1 MWSDG
6 LPQLEA
12 LPADVIGPM
21 VDLRRVEEEQRY
33 LMWTQAA
40 RKSFPGLTVRFEGDT
55 PASGMI
61 RRIPISSGDLFEIES
76 APAEVNFRPSPS
88 ADGAFI
94 SIMVQAE
101 GSTMVQQGQHR
112 SGLAKGDMCLL
123 DEACSFKII
132 GEDWSRICFLR
143 LPRLQVL
150 ARHPQLERYFASA
163 MPSSDA
169 GTRLLADLLLRLF
182 WDAPLLSDA
191 QHRAMLG
198 GLIHMLGV
206 ASPRPLDTAEH
217 DWRIRR
223 AVDFIEQNLA
233 LPGLSAEDVARDQR
247 ISRRRLDQ
255 IMQEKLGRSI
265 SACLWTR
272 RLAQAAQD
280 LREPMRA
287 NESIAQI
294 AFANGFGDAAHFTRA
309 FKRRYGITPGQWRV
323 I

>member
-12 LPADVIGPM
+12 LPADAISPD

-76 APAEVNFRPSPS
+76 APVEVNFRPTP
-88 ADGAFI
+88 ATDGGFI
-94 SIMVQAE
+94 SVMVQAE
-101 GSTMVQQGQHR
+101 GSTMIQQGKQR
-112 SGLAKGDMCLL
+112 SSLAKGDICLL
-123 DEACSFKII
+123 DEACTFKIV

-143 LPRLQVL
+143 LPRTQVL
-150 ARHPQLERYFASA
+150 ARHPQLERYFALA
-163 MPSSDA
+163 MPASDA

-182 WDAPLLSDA
+182 WEAPLLCDA

-198 GLIHMLGV
+198 SMIHMLGV
-206 ASPRPLDTAEH
+206 ASPSAGDGADK
-217 DWRIRR
+217 DWRTRR
-223 AVDFIEQNLA
+223 AIDFIEQNLA
-233 LPGLSAEDVARDQR
+233 LPGLSAEDIARDQH

-255 IMQEKLGRSI
+255 IMHEQLGQSI
-265 SACLWTR
+265 AACLWTR
-272 RLAQAAQD
+272 RLAQAARD
-280 LREPMRA
+280 LRDPQRA
-287 NESIAQI
+287 DESIAQI

-309 FKRRYGITPGQWRV
+309 FKRRYSATPGQWRH